1 MYTWLIDCEK
11 NTMNIF
17 IIEIVKS
24 DTKNEFFLPNLSN
37 IGAIIMDP
45 NANPVNKR

>member
-1 MYTWLIDCEK
+1 
-11 NTMNIF
+11 MNIF

-24 DTKNEFFLPNLSN
+24 EIKNEFFLPYLSN

-45 NANPVNKR
+45 NANPVNIR